1 MSRPEAAADRF
12 ETLRSRVARPGYV
25 ELVFA
30 VVLVWGFGD
39 AVSTLLAADAVGI
52 RHEQN
57 PWLRLLFSIEPLLI
71 PLVKGAVVLL
81 VGVVLLECR
90 DVIESVPLWRA
101 WFAAVI
107 LAGTLVVAGNVYVA
121 LSTL

>member
-1 MSRPEAAADRF
+1 MSRPPASTSRSAA
-12 ETLRSRVARPGYV
+12 LLSRLVRPGYV
-25 ELVFA
+25 ELVFG

-39 AVSTLLAADAVGI
+39 AVSTLLAAEAVGF

-57 PWLRLLFSIEPLLI
+57 PWLRLLLSIEPLLV

-90 DVIESVPLWRA
+90 EIVESVPLWRA
-101 WFAAVI
+101 WFVAVI
-107 LAGTLVVAGNVYVA
+107 LAGTLVIAGNVYVA

>member
-1 MSRPEAAADRF
+1 MSRPQADVSRPAA
-12 ETLRSRVARPGYV
+12 LLSRVVRPGYV

-71 PLVKGAVVLL
+71 PLVKGAVVLF

-90 DVIESVPLWRA
+90 DIVESVPLWRA
-101 WFAAVI
+101 WFVAVI
-107 LAGTLVVAGNVYVA
+107 AAGTLVIAGNVYVA

>member
-1 MSRPEAAADRF
+1 
-12 ETLRSRVARPGYV
+12 VVRPGYV
-25 ELVFA
+25 DLVFA

-39 AVSTLLAADAVGI
+39 AVSTLLAAEAVGF

-57 PWLRLLFSIEPLLI
+57 PWLRLLLSIEPLLV

-90 DVIESVPLWRA
+90 DLIESVPLWRA

-107 LAGTLVVAGNVYVA
+107 VAGTLVIAGNVYVA